1 MKYKNV
7 ILFLVVCFLTGVGTL
22 VGSVLGHNVG
32 GIGLFLGAI
41 AGGSLGVLVSAW
53 LATRLKI
60 IERST
65 YGAVA
70 VSALAGFVLASII
83 AVTNLHTP
91 IIPLLSI
98 SLVGLAAIVGN
109 SYISR
114 IQVTKSNTGLAIIGL
129 ALTAPA
135 LFFVSVSLLKFS
147 FGVDQPFNLLEGILS
162 NPDQFHLFNIIS
174 PFVFVGGLLAG
185 VLLNLYPQIE
195 MQLRRDQGKLVATIT
210 AEASPINLVVV
221 MLGCL
226 LLLILFGY
234 IALENLANF

>member
-7 ILFLVVCFLTGVGTL
+7 SLFLVVCFLTGVGIL
-22 VGSVLGHNVG
+22 VGSVVGHTLG

-41 AGGSLGVLVSAW
+41 VGGSVGVLVSTW

-65 YGAVA
+65 YRAVA
-70 VSALAGFVLASII
+70 VSALAGFVLASVI
-83 AVTNLHTP
+83 AVANLHTP

-98 SLVGLAAIVGN
+98 SLVGLAAVLAN
-109 SYISR
+109 NYISR
-114 IQVTKSNTGLAIIGL
+114 IKVAKLNTGLALIGL
-129 ALTAPA
+129 VLSAPA
-135 LFFVSVSLLKFS
+135 LFFVSVSLLKFG

-162 NPDQFHLFNIIS
+162 NPDQFHLFNVIS
-174 PFVFVGGLLAG
+174 PFIFVGGLLVA
-185 VLLNLYPQIE
+185 VLLNLYPQLE
-195 MQLRRDQGKLVATIT
+195 MQLRRDQRKLVATIT

-234 IALENLANF
+234 VALENLANV